1 MGIDATQAPKEIQA
15 ADGKGINLYSYIS
28 LCAKAI
34 QELTAKVEAQEQR
47 IAALESEIETLK
59 G

>member
-34 QELTAKVEAQEQR
+34 QELTAKVEEQEQR
-47 IAALESEIETLK
+47 TTALESEIEALK
-59 G
+59 A

>member
-59 G
+59 S

>member
-47 IAALESEIETLK
+47 IAALETRIAELEA
-59 G
+59 